1 MSTQPEQAKA
11 EILQQIVATINE
23 KVPEDRREQVEE
35 FARQYYQRLAPEDLL
50 ELEPDDLYGAVL
62 AHWRLAHR
70 RQPGEAKVRVYSP
83 RFEEHGWRSRHSI
96 VEIVTDDM
104 PFLVDSVAME
114 LNRNGLVIHLPIH
127 PVIAVR
133 RDEAGGLV
141 EVLPPDAD
149 DGIRESYLHFEVDR
163 QSEPEVLDRLRA
175 EVERILA
182 DVKASVE
189 DWSAMREQVRSILAE
204 LDERPPP
211 VDEAELAEARALL
224 EWIEDHHFTF
234 VGYRS
239 YDLVQQDGA
248 DMLRPVPGTGLGIL
262 RQGQTKTASGS
273 FAKLPPE
280 ARRLAR
286 EPHILVLTKANSHST
301 VHRPSYLD
309 YIGVKRFDEQGEVV
323 GERRFLGLYTSAA
336 YNRNPRDIPVLRRKV
351 AKVLERVGL
360 PRYSHDWKSLL
371 NILETFPRDELF
383 QIADD
388 QLFETAMGILRLEE
402 RRRVRLFMWHD
413 DYGRFV
419 SSLVYVPRDRYTTT
433 VRRRIEVVLHEAFPG
448 ASFDF
453 QVWLSESVLARLH
466 FIIRLPPGEMPSYD
480 AKELEAK
487 LANVTR
493 SWNDELHSLLLELH
507 GEEEGNA
514 LYTSYGEA
522 FPPAYV
528 DDFPARNA
536 VYDIQRMEDLA
547 ELGGLNM
554 NLYRPLEAPPGTLRF
569 KLFWADRPL
578 PLSDAVP
585 MLEDMGVEVVEERP
599 YELHPPGQG
608 PVWIHDFGVTY
619 TGEGDVDLSRV
630 RDVFQDAFA
639 AILRGEAESDGFN
652 RLVLRAR
659 LTWRQIVVLRAYCKY
674 LRQTRLAFS
683 QEYMEQA
690 LAGNPQIA
698 RWLVEL
704 FEGRFDPTQPDGAE
718 SRADELRGRLADSI
732 PASSS

>member
-23 KVPEDRREQVEE
+23 RVPEDRREQVEE
-35 FARQYYQRLAPEDLL
+35 FARQYYGRLAPEDLL
-50 ELEPDDLYGAVL
+50 ELDPDDLYGAVL

-70 RQPGEAKVRVYSP
+70 RQPGEALVRVYSP
-83 RFEEHGWRSRHSI
+83 RFEEHGWRSKHSI

-127 PVIAVR
+127 PVVVVR

-141 EVLPPDAD
+141 EVLPPDAE
-149 DGIRESYLHFEVDR
+149 DGVPESYLHFEVDR
-163 QSEPEVLDRLRA
+163 QSEPEVLDRLRS
-175 EVERILA
+175 EVERVLE

-189 DWSAMREQVRSILAE
+189 DWAEMREQVRTILEE

-234 VGYRS
+234 LGYRS
-239 YDLVQQDGA
+239 YDLVQEKGQ

-262 RQGQTKTASGS
+262 RQGQSKPASGS

-351 AKVLERVGL
+351 TKVLERAGL

-383 QIADD
+383 QISDD

-419 SSLVYVPRDRYTTT
+419 SCLVYVPRDRYTTT

-466 FIIRLPPGEMPSYD
+466 FIIRVPPGEMPSYD
-480 AKELEAK
+480 AKDLEAK
-487 LANVTR
+487 LATVTR
-493 SWNDELHSLLLELH
+493 SWSDELHSLLLELH

-514 LYTSYGEA
+514 LFSSYGEA
-522 FPPAYV
+522 FPAAYL

-547 ELGGLNM
+547 ERGGLNM

-619 TGEGDVDLSRV
+619 TGDGDVDLGRV
-630 RDVFQDAFA
+630 RDVFQEAFA

-652 RLVLRAR
+652 RLVLRAH

-674 LRQTRLAFS
+674 LRQTR
-683 QEYMEQA
+683 
-690 LAGNPQIA
+690 
-698 RWLVEL
+698 
-704 FEGRFDPTQPDGAE
+704 
-718 SRADELRGRLADSI
+718 
-732 PASSS
+732 

>member
-11 EILQQIVATINE
+11 EILQQIVATIHE
-23 KVPEDRREQVEE
+23 KVPEDRRDQVEE

-50 ELEPDDLYGAVL
+50 ELEPEDLYGAVL
-62 AHWRLAHR
+62 AHWL
-70 RQPGEAKVRVYSP
+70 
-83 RFEEHGWRSRHSI
+83 
-96 VEIVTDDM
+96 
-104 PFLVDSVAME
+104 
-114 LNRNGLVIHLPIH
+114 
-127 PVIAVR
+127 
-133 RDEAGGLV
+133 
-141 EVLPPDAD
+141 
-149 DGIRESYLHFEVDR
+149 
-163 QSEPEVLDRLRA
+163 
-175 EVERILA
+175 LA

-189 DWSAMREQVRSILAE
+189 DWPAMREQVRSILAE

-211 VDEAELAEARALL
+211 VDDDELAEARALL

-234 VGYRS
+234 LGYRS
-239 YDLVQQDGA
+239 YDLMQEDGQ

-262 RQGQTKTASGS
+262 RQGQTKPASGS

-351 AKVLERVGL
+351 AKVLAWAGL
-360 PRYSHDWKSLL
+360 PRYSHDQKALL

-383 QIADD
+383 QISDD

-413 DYGRFV
+413 NYGRFV
-419 SSLVYVPRDRYTTT
+419 SCLVYVPRDRYTTT

-466 FIIRLPPGEMPSYD
+466 FIIRLRPGEMPSYD

-487 LANVTR
+487 LATVTR
-493 SWNDELHSLLLELH
+493 SWNDELHALLLELH

-514 LYTSYGEA
+514 LFSAYGEA
-522 FPPAYV
+522 FPAAYV
-528 DDFPARNA
+528 DDFPPRNA

-547 ELGGLNM
+547 ERGGLNM

-619 TGEGDVDLSRV
+619 TGE
-630 RDVFQDAFA
+630 A
-639 AILRGEAESDGFN
+639 
-652 RLVLRAR
+652 
-659 LTWRQIVVLRAYCKY
+659 
-674 LRQTRLAFS
+674 
-683 QEYMEQA
+683 
-690 LAGNPQIA
+690 
-698 RWLVEL
+698 
-704 FEGRFDPTQPDGAE
+704 
-718 SRADELRGRLADSI
+718 
-732 PASSS
+732 